1 MDYKNKTVLIT
12 GASSGI
18 GEALLY
24 NFISKSAKAI
34 ICGRNLKELMR
45 VKNACSQPNN
55 VEILVLDIADY
66 HSTAQTIQK
75 FLGKN
80 RTIDI
85 LINNAGLSQRSLA
98 LKTDLQVD
106 AKLIETNLLGTI
118 AVTKAIL
125 PFMLKN
131 SESHIVVVSSIMGKF
146 GAPLRSSYAA
156 AKHGLHGFF
165 DTLRAELK
173 SENIKI
179 LLVCPG
185 FVRTNISKNALIA
198 DGSHQGTMDAATEK
212 GFTPEHVAQKI
223 IRAIENNKAEIVI
236 AGVREKL
243 AVYLKRFAPSLL
255 RRMVQNAK
263 TT

>member
-1 MDYKNKTVLIT
+1 MDYKNKTILIT

-18 GEALLY
+18 GEALAY
-24 NFISKSAKAI
+24 NFSDKGAHVIIS
-34 ICGRNLKELMR
+34 GRNLNELTR
-45 VKNACSQPNN
+45 VKNACAQPTS
-55 VEILVLDIADY
+55 VEILVLDIANY
-66 HSTAQTIQK
+66 HSTAEIIQN

-80 RTIDI
+80 KKIDV

-98 LKTDLQVD
+98 LNTDLRVD
-106 AKLIETNLLGTI
+106 AQLIETNLLGTI
-118 AVTKAIL
+118 GVTKAIL

-131 SESHIVVVSSIMGKF
+131 NESYIIVISSLMGKF

-173 SENIKI
+173 NENVKI

-185 FVRTNISKNALIA
+185 FVRTNISKNALVA
-198 DGSHQGTMDAATEK
+198 DGTHQGKMDDATNK
-212 GFTPEHVAQKI
+212 GFSPDYVARKI
-223 IRAIENNKAEIVI
+223 MRAIQKNKSEIVI
-236 AGVREKL
+236 AGAREKL
-243 AVYLKRFAPSLL
+243 AVYLKRFVPSLL
-255 RRMVQNAK
+255 RRMVENAK